1 MKFVRIICIII
12 FQFNYSFAA
21 DAGKIGIWGVEL
33 SGDPENNDMQI
44 VVLKESM
51 AEKSGLISGDTIL
64 SINGHKT
71 TTLKSFE
78 AVLQLIGSGNLDNPL
93 HVVVIRDSKPY
104 EIRSEYTI
112 IEYTGRPINRLTG
125 E

>member
-1 MKFVRIICIII
+1 MRIIIILSI
-12 FQFNYSFAA
+12 LLFQFNYSFAA
-21 DAGKIGIWGVEL
+21 DAGKIGLWGVGL

-44 VVLKESM
+44 VVIKESM
-51 AEKSGLISGDTIL
+51 AEKSGLITGDTIL

-78 AVLQLIGSGNLDNPL
+78 AILELIGSGQLENPL
-93 HVVVIRDSKPY
+93 NVVVIRNSKPH

-112 IEYTGRPINRLTG
+112 IDYTSRPINRLTG